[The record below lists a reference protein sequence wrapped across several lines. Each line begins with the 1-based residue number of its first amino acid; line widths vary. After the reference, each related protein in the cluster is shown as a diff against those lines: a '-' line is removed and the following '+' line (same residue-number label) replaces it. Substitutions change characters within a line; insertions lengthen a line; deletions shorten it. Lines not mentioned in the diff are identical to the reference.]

1 MTTEELYELEDFDLF
16 ISEAEE
22 KWLTF
27 FPKQKMIEM
36 FFGSIENNKKLFELH
51 KDDKEIWDYKI
62 NNFK

>member
-27 FPKQKMIEM
+27 FPKQKMIEV
-36 FFGSIENNKKLFELH
+36 FFGNIENAKKLFELH
-51 KDDKEIWDYKI
+51 KDDKEIWDYKT